1 MLWAYCFGFF
11 FFIKCKKRSGNKKLG
26 EFCNP
31 QERMNKKWKRV
42 LLKLSGES
50 LAGKDKVGINAEK
63 LSAYA
68 EEIAEASKKGFEIGI
83 VIGGGNIFRGMQG
96 ASKGFDR
103 VDGDTMGMLA
113 TMINSIALKGA
124 LHACGCSSTLFTAQP
139 VSFVGEHFQVDL
151 VRATLSEGG
160 VAIFSGGTG
169 NPFFT
174 TDSAAALRAA
184 EIKADCLLK
193 GTRVDGVY
201 TADPEKDP
209 TAKKYDQIS
218 SQEVYDLGLKVMDL
232 TATTLCI
239 ENEIPIVVFDM
250 DTPGNLTK
258 VLSGLPIGTL
268 VTP

>member
-1 MLWAYCFGFF
+1 
-11 FFIKCKKRSGNKKLG
+11 
-26 EFCNP
+26 
-31 QERMNKKWKRV
+31 MNIKWKRV

-50 LAGKDKVGINAEK
+50 LAGKGKMGIDAEK
-63 LSAYA
+63 LASYA
-68 EEIAEASKKGFEIGI
+68 KEIAKASEEGCEIGI

-96 ASKGFDR
+96 ATKGFDR

-113 TMINSIALKGA
+113 TMINSVALKGA
-124 LHACGCSSTLFTAQP
+124 LREEGCTCVLFTAQP
-139 VSFVGEHFQVDL
+139 VSFVGEHFQVDA
-151 VRATLSEGG
+151 VRRALAEGK

-201 TADPEKDP
+201 SADPEKDSSA
-209 TAKKYDQIS
+209 TKYETIS
-218 SQEVYDLGLKVMDL
+218 SQEVYEKGLKVMDL
-232 TATTLCI
+232 TATTLCR
-239 ENEIPIVVFDM
+239 ENAIPTIVFDM
-250 DTPGNLTK
+250 DTPGNLLK
-258 VLSGLPIGTL
+258 VLAGEPIGTL